1 MSEQK
6 PPSVGE
12 DGPPVPRDLPDQ
24 QASDQEDPWDP
35 DDDAARTGN
44 APDTHDDVPDT
55 DEAGTGRRG
64 APHAHGPGPDRP
76 VPDEPAD

>member
-6 PPSVGE
+6 PPSAGE

-24 QASDQEDPWDP
+24 QATDRPDPWEP
-35 DDDAARTGN
+35 DAEAARSGN
-44 APDTHDDVPDT
+44 APDADDDVPDT

-76 VPDEPAD
+76 VPDEPSG